1 MGLEYS
7 SQLNIRMLV
16 MESLDMDFGE
26 GAVFVDDENKGMTV
40 GKRASTLLIF
50 IRNTV
55 LISLLF
61 YEN

>member
-7 SQLNIRMLV
+7 SQFNIRMLV

-26 GAVFVDDENKGMTV
+26 GAVFVDDKNKSMTV

-50 IRNTV
+50 IRNTDSPHF
-55 LISLLF
+55 LALL
-61 YEN
+61 

>member
-1 MGLEYS
+1 
-7 SQLNIRMLV
+7 MLV

-26 GAVFVDDENKGMTV
+26 GAVFVDDKNKGMTV